1 MVNSNLRCKQR
12 PNSIP
17 AYYMTLPELI
27 EVKFPIAVIRE
38 ISQAIQE
45 YTPEQQLVVLFQVNE
60 WAKVQVV
67 DCTEPTP
74 PICFVELFERLL
86 SLGTKANNPDHL
98 DAISLPRSV
107 ER

>member
-1 MVNSNLRCKQR
+1 MVNSNLRCKER

-17 AYYMTLPELI
+17 AYYMTPSELI
-27 EVKFPIAVIRE
+27 EVKFPIAVTRE
-38 ISQAIQE
+38 ITQAILE
-45 YTPEQQLVVLFQVNE
+45 YTPEQQLVVLFQVSE
-60 WAKVQVV
+60 WAKVQLV

-86 SLGTKANNPDHL
+86 SLGTKANSADHL

-107 ER
+107 GR